1 MCNCGRIHANA
12 AQRYDPTRTTTLRQR
27 FEADMVRRFRKIA
40 REIMERIGRDDGF
53 GLKSNRAQFDFPR
66 TDQKVSAFMD
76 WLQQQVNLG
85 ILEMRPGETLG
96 RAANRAWSNLY
107 IRSAYQK
114 GMQQSASKLR
124 QQGADVA
131 PEWVTDAFN
140 RPFNADRVGLAY
152 TRTFNDLKGVT
163 DAMDGQIS
171 RVLAEGLAQGKGPMD
186 IARAMVGRV
195 EKIGITRARM
205 IARTETIRAHAE
217 ASLNTYEEAGVMGV
231 GVQAEFVTAQ
241 DSKVCEECEA
251 AAENGPYSIDE
262 ARGMIP
268 LHPNC
273 RCAWVPIVEN
283 PREVRLR

>member
-1 MCNCGRIHANA
+1 
-12 AQRYDPTRTTTLRQR
+12 
-27 FEADMVRRFRKIA
+27 
-40 REIMERIGRDDGF
+40 
-53 GLKSNRAQFDFPR
+53 
-66 TDQKVSAFMD
+66 
-76 WLQQQVNLG
+76 
-85 ILEMRPGETLG
+85 
-96 RAANRAWSNLY
+96 
-107 IRSAYQK
+107 
-114 GMQQSASKLR
+114 
-124 QQGADVA
+124 
-131 PEWVTDAFN
+131 
-140 RPFNADRVGLAY
+140 
-152 TRTFNDLKGVT
+152 
-163 DAMDGQIS
+163 MDGQIS